1 MSRALAHVEV
11 IGSVSPIEGKD
22 KIVLAEILGWKVIVQ
37 KEFKVG
43 DKVVFVEIDSVL
55 PEKPEFEFLRS
66 RKFRIKTMKM
76 AGVISQGIVFSMDFL
91 PQGEYQIGENVT
103 EILGVTQYEATM
115 DKDDEDANESG
126 FPNFISKTDEKRVQA
141 DPSYLK
147 MDCKWIATE
156 KVDGT
161 SASFTLQ
168 RTENENRE
176 YLYDYAVCSR
186 GRRLFAKDN
195 SVYWKVAEKY
205 NIEEALYK
213 LISDN
218 TWVAVQ
224 GECIAPGVQKNKYNV
239 KFPDFYAFNLIYPSG
254 RVGSV
259 EAKKILENVG
269 IKFVP
274 VICDDAPIKGMT
286 VSEVLEYADGKSQIY
301 DTLREG
307 IVFRSENGTQSF
319 KAVSPKFL
327 MKYDE

>member
-1 MSRALAHVEV
+1 MLRTLAHVEV
-11 IGSVSPIEGKD
+11 ISSVSPIEGKD

-66 RKFRIKTMKM
+66 RKFRIKTLRM
-76 AGVISQGIVFSMDFL
+76 AGVISQGIVFPMDIL
-91 PQGEYQIGENVT
+91 PSGEYQIGEDVT
-103 EILGVTQYEATM
+103 EILGITQYESTM
-115 DKDDEDANESG
+115 DKDDEDANESS
-126 FPNFISKTDEKRVQA
+126 FPNFISKTDEKRIQA
-141 DPSYLK
+141 DPSYLE

-156 KVDGT
+156 KIDGA
-161 SASFTLQ
+161 SASFSLQ
-168 RTENENRE
+168 RIEKDNGE
-176 YLYDYAVCSR
+176 YTYDYAVCSR
-186 GRRLFAKDN
+186 GRRLFVKDN
-195 SVYWKVAEKY
+195 SIYWKVAEKY

-213 LISDN
+213 LIGDN
-218 TWVAVQ
+218 AWVAVQ
-224 GECIAPGVQKNKYNV
+224 GECIAPGVQKNKYKV
-239 KFPDFYAFNLIYPSG
+239 KFPDFYAFNLIYPGG

-259 EAKKILENVG
+259 EAKKILENVE

-274 VICDDAPIKGMT
+274 IICDDAPIQGMT
-286 VSEVLEYADGKSQIY
+286 VSEVLEYADGKSKLY

-319 KAVSPKFL
+319 KAVSPKSL